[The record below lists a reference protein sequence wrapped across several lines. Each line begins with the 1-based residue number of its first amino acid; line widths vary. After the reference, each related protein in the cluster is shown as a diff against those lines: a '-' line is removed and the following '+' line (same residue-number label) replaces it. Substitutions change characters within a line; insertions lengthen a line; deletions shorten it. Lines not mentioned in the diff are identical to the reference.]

1 MQVSSSWMYLKVQ
14 YSEIFATLAF
24 VVKIFFKITVK
35 PPAYMNEFCFKSAF
49 LSPICL

>member
-1 MQVSSSWMYLKVQ
+1 MQVSRSWMYLRIQ

-24 VVKIFFKITVK
+24 VVKIFKITVK

-49 LSPICL
+49 LSPIGL